1 MRKRTGVLGWLL
13 VGLLCIM
20 AAGCSGPVQAPVSE
34 SQRIIQEQ
42 TENMEETEHRPVVIE
57 TEPEPETEA
66 QEPVKGNVIQQR
78 TETDGMI
85 HSYLTGELVPAE
97 QGKRRPLAV
106 MMSNDRAALPQY
118 GLNRAGVIYEVPVE
132 AGMNRYMALV
142 ENFDDLERIGSVRS
156 CRTYYVYFAR
166 EFDGIYA
173 HFGQSTFAK
182 PYLKYIDN
190 INGIDGTGGTA
201 FYRSGNRRSV
211 SRVFDGLY
219 NFIIGYFFIITFNLH
234 TVSKKTDCYISFSD

>member
-132 AGMNRYMALV
+132 AGMNRYMALI

-182 PYLKYIDN
+182 PYLKY
-190 INGIDGTGGTA
+190 
-201 FYRSGNRRSV
+201 
-211 SRVFDGLY
+211 
-219 NFIIGYFFIITFNLH
+219 
-234 TVSKKTDCYISFSD
+234 